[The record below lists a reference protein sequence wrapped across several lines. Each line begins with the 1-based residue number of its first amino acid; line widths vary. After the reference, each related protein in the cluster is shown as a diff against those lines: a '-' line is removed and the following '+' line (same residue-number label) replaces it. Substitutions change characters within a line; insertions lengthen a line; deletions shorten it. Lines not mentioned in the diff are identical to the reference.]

1 MKIRLSDK
9 EKMFWWC
16 AGGVLFTAILGTVL
30 HFLYEWTGESGVV
43 KPISAIDE
51 STFQHMKI
59 MYFPMLI
66 FGVIQWCFLRH
77 EKPCFWLV
85 KLVGIMVAL
94 TLIPTLFYT
103 YNGAFGRSPDWLNI
117 TIFMVSAIGGYG
129 VEYLLFERKREGN
142 KWSNLAFLGVVALG
156 VLFVVFTYLPPDVP
170 LFKSPV

>member
-1 MKIRLSDK
+1 
-9 EKMFWWC
+9 
-16 AGGVLFTAILGTVL
+16 
-30 HFLYEWTGESGVV
+30 
-43 KPISAIDE
+43 
-51 STFQHMKI
+51 MKI

-85 KLVGIMVAL
+85 KLAGIMVAL

-129 VEYLLFERKREGN
+129 AEYLLFERKREGS
-142 KWSNLAFLGVVALG
+142 KWCNLAFLGVDLVELSHLKTFRVVTYGHVDENVLG
-156 VLFVVFTYLPPDVP
+156 CLYVEIVEERGDATE
-170 LFKSPV
+170 